1 MIKSERLE
9 YKSIQDLLD
18 QHDKAP
24 RKGVTEEDVQ
34 QLKNKLLKK

>member
-1 MIKSERLE
+1 MKTDRLQ
-9 YKSIQDLLD
+9 YKSIQDLYN

-34 QLKNKLLKK
+34 QLKDKLLKK